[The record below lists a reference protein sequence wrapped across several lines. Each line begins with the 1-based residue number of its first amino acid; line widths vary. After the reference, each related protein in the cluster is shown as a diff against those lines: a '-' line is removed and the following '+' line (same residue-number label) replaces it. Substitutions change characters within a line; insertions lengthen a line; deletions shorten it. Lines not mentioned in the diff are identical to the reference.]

1 MLVRGTTARS
11 KKAMSNCVL
20 TFTRRTCP
28 ATLYGESPPK
38 IAGTAVQEAA
48 LGRPGESLKDARQA
62 QIAHPP
68 TRILSFERQL
78 IYGQSA
84 RRVLRADSGQ
94 PSEKP
99 RRLFRLQ
106 SPATRNGTHTSVVI
120 HCRHMS
126 APPSASFQAMVN

>member
-1 MLVRGTTARS
+1 MLARGTTARS
-11 KKAMSNCVL
+11 KKAISNCVL

-62 QIAHPP
+62 HIAHPP
-68 TRILSFERQL
+68 TRILPFERQL

-84 RRVLRADSGQ
+84 RSVLRAHSANRQRNLGGSSDLSL
-94 PSEKP
+94 PPLETVHTP
-99 RRLFRLQ
+99 RW
-106 SPATRNGTHTSVVI
+106 
-120 HCRHMS
+120 
-126 APPSASFQAMVN
+126 